1 MVSNTHSESR
11 SATSIIRSTS
21 AATRLSHVAAHILL
35 LVVAV
40 VSVAPF
46 IWMFLG
52 SFKTFT
58 ELTAYPPSLLPKH
71 WTLVNYQTVLFQ
83 INFPHALLNSVVV
96 GCAVTIGTLLTSSL
110 AGYVFAKYRFWGK
123 EQLFIVLLSTMMIPF
138 TVVLVPLYV
147 TVAHLGMNDS
157 LWGLTVTAL
166 CNTFG
171 IFMMRQFIEGVPSE
185 LIDAGRI
192 DGASEWWIFSRII
205 VPLSTTAL
213 SALAVFVFMWNW
225 DSFLWPLVLLT
236 SPQVKTLPLVLASL
250 TSIYWTNYEIWITGS
265 VLTVIPT
272 LILYA
277 AAQKQFIRGIAL
289 TGMKA

>member
-1 MVSNTHSESR
+1 MLRETFPVPTSRVSVVPSFNVWRNLSR
-11 SATSIIRSTS
+11 
-21 AATRLSHVAAHILL
+21 VGAHLL
-35 LVVAV
+35 LFVVAV
-40 VSVAPF
+40 GSVAPF
-46 IWMFLG
+46 AWMFLG
-52 SFKTFT
+52 SFKTFA
-58 ELTAYPPSLLPKH
+58 ELTAYPPSVLPEH

-83 INFPHALLNSVVV
+83 INFPQALLNSVGV
-96 GCAVTIGTLLTSSL
+96 GIAVTVATLVTSSA

-157 LWGLTVTAL
+157 LVGLAVTGL

-171 IFMMRQFIEGVPSE
+171 IFMMRQFIEGIPTE

-192 DGASEWWIFSRII
+192 DGASEWWIYSRII
-205 VPLSTTAL
+205 VPLSTTSL

-265 VLTVIPT
+265 VLTVLPT

-277 AAQKQFIRGIAL
+277 AAQKHFIRGIAL